1 MWQIIKENTA
11 TMPIQYSPT
20 QWVLAF
26 FFYAF
31 IGWIWEVSYVSIKE
45 QKAQN
50 RGFLFGPI
58 IPIYGFGAL
67 IILLS
72 TSGVRDYWYWVFILG
87 AVSAS
92 ILELITGLLMEA
104 LFKVRYWD
112 YSHLRFNVRGYIAP
126 SVSLVWGV
134 FSLFLVYA
142 VNPPVENLITNI
154 VEPWDR
160 IWGLVLLLALAID
173 TTKSVQDALDLKSL
187 LKRYA
192 DVEAVRESLA
202 ERVKVLNEDIS
213 ENLDDLRET
222 VKHLQLSYDKMSDNA
237 VQRARRLLKRNPHA
251 TSRHFTETLDQIKER
266 LSKTL
271 K

>member
-1 MWQIIKENTA
+1 
-11 TMPIQYSPT
+11 MPIQYSPA

-31 IGWIWEVSYVSIKE
+31 VGWIWEVSYVSIKE

-72 TSGVRDYWYWVFILG
+72 TSGVREYWYGVFILG
-87 AVSAS
+87 AISAS
-92 ILELITGLLMEA
+92 ILELLTGLIMEA

-112 YSHLRFNVRGYIAP
+112 YSHLHFNVRGYIAP

-134 FSLFLVYA
+134 FSLILIYV
-142 VNPPVENLITNI
+142 VNPPIEKWITSI
-154 VEPWDR
+154 AEPWDR
-160 IWGLVLLLALAID
+160 ASGLVLLLVLAID
-173 TTKSVQDALDLKSL
+173 TTKSVQEAMDLKSL

-192 DVEAVRESLA
+192 DVEEVRKSLA
-202 ERVKVLNEDIS
+202 ERMKDLNEDIS
-213 ENLDDLRET
+213 ENLDDLRDM
-222 VKHLQLSYDKMSDNA
+222 VKNLQLSYDEMSDKA
-237 VQRARRLLKRNPHA
+237 VRRVRRLLKRNPHA
-251 TSRHFTETLDQIKER
+251 TSRHFSQALDQIKER
-266 LSKTL
+266 LSKNF